1 MMLQY
6 PSDDIVSL
14 SKTDFEEILIY
25 AERYAIGRMTYAP
38 HTVCEIINN
47 HLDDLTK
54 NTLVVMKRDIET
66 NREKDNLG
74 SPNIDEPVW
83 IETLRNIKRVLDGGR

>member
-6 PSDDIVSL
+6 PSDDIISL

-66 NREKDNLG
+66 NRERDNLG